1 MRVLNASVGEN
12 PTTTIEGDP
21 TMCDDFFED
30 HFEDDIFDSDTEY
43 EEDLEDEV
51 DGEWYEDNENM
62 IDESGIDNSP
72 VIADNQSDHF
82 DLADAILLGMIGG
95 AIYDTVTD
103 EKRRLNRL
111 KSEDK
116 DKKRNNS

>member
-1 MRVLNASVGEN
+1 
-12 PTTTIEGDP
+12 
-21 TMCDDFFED
+21 MCDDFFED